1 MDSFV
6 YLKDVVTLVLDEG
19 KCIGC
24 GMCLLVCP
32 HAVLSKSNGK
42 AHIAYR
48 DACMECGACATNCPV
63 EAITVQ
69 SGVGCAAAVIN
80 AALGRKSSSCCCVI
94 EPKNPGDQ
102 SPACDN
108 TRSSCC

>member
-6 YLKDVVTLVLDEG
+6 YLKDVVTLSLDEE

-42 AHIAYR
+42 AHIAHR

-69 SGVGCAAAVIN
+69 SGVGCAAAAIN
-80 AALGRKSSSCCCVI
+80 AALGRNSSSCCCVLD
-94 EPKNPGDQ
+94 PKEKSGNPPQ
-102 SPACDN
+102 KANS
-108 TRSSCC
+108 SSCC